1 MSYITADKLAK
12 KYGSGDA
19 AVSAVSDISFQIEEG
34 DFVGIMGESGAGKST
49 LLGIM
54 GAMNAPTSGT
64 LIVDDID
71 IYALGQEQRADF
83 RREFLG
89 FIFQSFHLVPYL
101 TVIENVM
108 LPLAVVKAAKSQKL
122 EMANQALD
130 QVGLLGKA
138 RRLPNQ
144 ISGGEK
150 ERVAIARSIVNE
162 PPVLLADEPTG
173 NLDTKTTR
181 EIMELLLRF
190 NQEGMTIVMVTHSP
204 ACARYARR
212 IMRVTDGRMEEDESK
227 FRSIEKW
234 ERNERTKAPL
244 FSQDQNLV
252 AGSHKIDDQMRTY

>member
-1 MSYITADKLAK
+1 MSYITADKLVK
-12 KYGSGDA
+12 EYGSGDA
-19 AVSAVSDISFQIEEG
+19 TVSAVADISFQIEEG
-34 DFVGIMGESGAGKST
+34 DFVGVMGESGAGKST

-54 GAMNAPTSGT
+54 GAMNAPTSGK
-64 LIVDDID
+64 LLVDDID
-71 IYALGQEQRADF
+71 IYDLGQEQRADF

-108 LPLAVVKAAKSQKL
+108 LPLAVVKAGKGKKL
-122 EMANQALD
+122 EMAEAALA
-130 QVGLLGKA
+130 QVSLLDKA

-150 ERVAIARSIVNE
+150 ERVAIARAIVNE

-181 EIMELLLRF
+181 EIMELLRRF

-204 ACARYARR
+204 ACADYARR
-212 IMRVTDGRMEEDESK
+212 ILRVTDGRLEEEESK
-227 FRSIEKW
+227 LRSIEVW
-234 ERNERTKAPL
+234 ERNETKRESPSEKDL
-244 FSQDQNLV
+244 SLV
-252 AGSHKIDDQMRTY
+252 AGGLHTG